1 MTDKSKPR
9 NGVEVEV
16 EPREG
21 QTVELILPDGVAA
34 AYVTMGE
41 KTYYIDDSTG
51 EGIAECFHVSIS
63 QPHED

>member
-16 EPREG
+16 GSREG
-21 QTVELILPDGVAA
+21 QTVELILPDGVEAV
-34 AYVTMGE
+34 YVTMGE